1 MPLFY
6 VFHKKK
12 VNRSAITIYFFICKL
27 DELKAY
33 THNVYQD
40 VTYKNALVIPL
51 FMLVTKNDNPFMFA
65 KSKQKIQEKDEDY
78 SPNKK
83 KRKKQKRFIF
93 ELFNIFDIHLEVNYA
108 LRLIIID
115 FITNGLVNIQEN
127 VTRILTTE
135 NTRVIMIV
143 NCC

>member
-1 MPLFY
+1 
-6 VFHKKK
+6 
-12 VNRSAITIYFFICKL
+12 
-27 DELKAY
+27 
-33 THNVYQD
+33 
-40 VTYKNALVIPL
+40 
-51 FMLVTKNDNPFMFA
+51 MFA

-93 ELFNIFDIHLEVNYA
+93 ELFNIFDIHMEMNYA

-135 NTRVIMIV
+135 NTSVIMIV
-143 NCC
+143 NRHQLDSDDGVLSRESIVGVIIFGGHCTDGFLIDYLVIRPNYKYLSFGALLINIAQS